1 MDGCVWYE
9 DSGRRGGTEPSGG
22 QGRSEAARTVVLSLL
37 RLLLLEASA
46 VPSHLIHE
54 KLFLAYMKGCM
65 LFILQ
70 DSGQWIKSRC
80 QVDFFPADLL
90 IVKMHKG
97 LIAQALDVGKI
108 EVPSPKEESS
118 STDSEASRDTEN
130 FDTSGDDDNDRNH
143 KHRRPLPCSCIL

>member
-1 MDGCVWYE
+1 MV
-9 DSGRRGGTEPSGG
+9 R
-22 QGRSEAARTVVLSLL
+22 
-37 RLLLLEASA
+37 
-46 VPSHLIHE
+46 
-54 KLFLAYMKGCM
+54 
-65 LFILQ
+65 

-97 LIAQALDVGKI
+97 LIAQALDVGKT

-143 KHRRPLPCSCIL
+143 KHRRPLPRSCTIVLSQSQH

>member
-54 KLFLAYMKGCM
+54 LFLAYMKGCM